1 MSKCFIKNAVL
12 GVTTIIETN
21 SIPGKIY
28 GNFGMVQFAERNQ
41 VPPPLLNLGA
51 YWKSSLRYL
60 QTTLIM
66 GWGEL
71 VSQFMWGLVGEKI
84 PKFFPTGSFVCCS
97 WNVSQSSL
105 ISRTLLCSEKLL
117 GTCLVDHLGWLTKK
131 TFGHSL
137 FQWFHTLKSLYF
149 KAYFSFT
156 LHLESPYT
164 DLNQFKHKSTYLF
177 ATNLKKKQYT
187 RQEQSWK
194 NIVINS

>member
-41 VPPPLLNLGA
+41 VPPPLLNVGA

-71 VSQFMWGLVGEKI
+71 VSHFMWGLVGEKI
-84 PKFFPTGSFVCCS
+84 SKFFPTGSFVCCS

-117 GTCLVDHLGWLTKK
+117 VHAWSTTSVGWQRKLLDI
-131 TFGHSL
+131 HSFNDFIL
-137 FQWFHTLKSLYF
+137 SNLSILKLIFHSHCT
-149 KAYFSFT
+149 
-156 LHLESPYT
+156 
-164 DLNQFKHKSTYLF
+164 
-177 ATNLKKKQYT
+177 
-187 RQEQSWK
+187 
-194 NIVINS
+194 